1 MTSIYFTWYIYIYIF
16 QFYLGFN
23 LLLSLFIIQCVAVYF
38 LTYLFNEKVL
48 ARNYLYKKH
57 YVSRCRL
64 NWTIDWQILF
74 LRTIMWHLFY
84 FLILIY
90 FSVLTT
96 VGKSQRQ
103 IIMVSQWSTVLYVVL
118 IRILRAALT
127 IFKFIFLWKNFQGVN
142 SCFKSLCLSYLHS
155 WKIC

>member
-1 MTSIYFTWYIYIYIF
+1 MFEAAGLLAPPSPAQVGLNCHKPLFVEKNSNVTVTRNSDVNLFYLIYIYIF

-103 IIMVSQWSTVLYVVL
+103 IIMVSQ
-118 IRILRAALT
+118 
-127 IFKFIFLWKNFQGVN
+127 
-142 SCFKSLCLSYLHS
+142 
-155 WKIC
+155 

>member
-1 MTSIYFTWYIYIYIF
+1 MTRNSDVNLFYLIYIYIF
-16 QFYLGFN
+16 FSFTSGSTFFCRSSSSSA
-23 LLLSLFIIQCVAVYF
+23 LLFTFLLICSMKKFWLE
-38 LTYLFNEKVL
+38 LTY
-48 ARNYLYKKH
+48 
-57 YVSRCRL
+57 
-64 NWTIDWQILF
+64 

-103 IIMVSQWSTVLYVVL
+103 IIIVSQWSTVLYVVL
-118 IRILRAALT
+118 IWILRAALT
-127 IFKFIFLWKNFQGVN
+127 IFKFIFLWKNFQCVN